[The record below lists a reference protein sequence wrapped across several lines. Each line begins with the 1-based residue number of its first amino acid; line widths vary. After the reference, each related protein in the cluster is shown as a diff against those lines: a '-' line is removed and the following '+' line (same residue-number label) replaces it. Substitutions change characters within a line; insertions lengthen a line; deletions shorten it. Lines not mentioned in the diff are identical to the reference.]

1 MTTSKS
7 QIDLNMRNLN
17 EVIEKCDFKGTARAF
32 SQTLRELIENYN
44 DMKINGDE
52 YTQYMNRATYM
63 LDESK
68 CECVK
73 KR

>member
-7 QIDLNMRNLN
+7 KIDLNIRNLK
-17 EVIEKCDFKGTARAF
+17 EVVGKCDFKGTASTF
-32 SQTLRELIENYN
+32 SQTLRELIESYN

-52 YTQYMNRATYM
+52 YSQYMDRATKM

-68 CECVK
+68 CECTK
-73 KR
+73 KI